1 MNYLNF
7 SSRETYLATRKQ
19 WSADY
24 LTAVKT
30 IRQAKLGIKEA
41 MRAGEFTWK
50 AYAALRDAHE
60 AIQKLASARC
70 DMRAEAQKQYQASR
84 LAS

>member
-7 SSRETYLATRKQ
+7 DSRTTYLAMRKV

-24 LTAVKT
+24 FTAVKA
-30 IRQAKLGIKEA
+30 IRQAKIGIKEA

-50 AYAALRDAHE
+50 AYAALRKAHG
-60 AIQKLASARC
+60 AIEELRDERIRMKE
-70 DMRAEAQKQYQASR
+70 EAQRQYVATKLIS
-84 LAS
+84 